1 MVGVRCFVGGYDG
14 ACCCFSGLV
23 VVGGCDCG
31 CVRVVVVLMVGE
43 FVFFGLLLFG
53 SLVLDLLLGL
63 VCFAVCCLDV
73 WLRVL
78 SLFVAFV
85 IVLLLRFVVFG
96 CCLLFL
102 LVYGVAAWWGS
113 TRLVAWSFWI
123 LISGNVVIWGVTTI
137 LLFAFRWWVVRVCYF
152 VV

>member
-1 MVGVRCFVGGYDG
+1 MVLAAVL
-14 ACCCFSGLV
+14 AALWWLV
-23 VVGGCDCG
+23 GCDCE

-63 VCFAVCCLDV
+63 VCFAVCCLGV

-78 SLFVAFV
+78 SLFVAFA

-123 LISGNVVIWGVTTI
+123 LISGNVAIWGVTTI